1 MLIQNHYWHYKTLK
15 NNNSNGNNRN
25 NYYDLVLSDIKMP
38 EMNGIELASII
49 RRMNKDILIILMTAS
64 SGIADVN
71 HSILTFLNIKMLL
84 PNL

>member
-1 MLIQNHYWHYKTLK
+1 MVI
-15 NNNSNGNNRN
+15 SGIR
-25 NYYDLVLSDIKMP
+25 MP

-71 HSILTFLNIKMLL
+71 HSILTFLNIKDVIAKPVKLKDL
-84 PNL
+84 IEKVNTIKPKVVIKK